1 MDLTESRLI
10 LLPVPASLVPR
21 PSSSRLCRR
30 CGWCRRRGTGRRS
43 PCGGTCWCRAS
54 AMRGTQRWIG
64 WFYGLKLGLIFQPL
78 CVTPLT
84 SDKRVMQLVLYTEA
98 FCITTKEEKNGR
110 VTLFKARS
118 CVAGAD
124 ITRGKKV
131 HIEAYRIL
139 MALITMYLD
148 FTSDLP
154 VPLSLTFCVGGLNA
168 TIGQSLSPTSFR
180 VK

>member
-1 MDLTESRLI
+1 MVE
-10 LLPVPASLVPR
+10 LVDAERPR
-21 PSSSRLCRR
+21 CEGHSD
-30 CGWCRRRGTGRRS
+30 G
-43 PCGGTCWCRAS
+43 
-54 AMRGTQRWIG
+54 IG

-131 HIEAYRIL
+131 HVEAYGIL
-139 MALITMYLD
+139 TALITVYFD
-148 FTSDLP
+148 FTSALP

-168 TIGQSLSPTSFR
+168 TTGQSLSPTSFR